1 MATIQSTMSLN
12 DRMSTTLSSIV
23 KAMHST
29 ISTMQSVNK
38 ENGSMSNAFKKAQ
51 TDINNA
57 EKNLRN
63 FNKGLKDTKNSANE
77 GVSALG
83 GFIARVAS
91 FAAIAK
97 GMQGLMHLSD
107 TYTQTNAR
115 LNMMNDGLQTTAQ
128 LQDYIYESAQ
138 RSRVSYQSM
147 ADIVS
152 KLGNQAGE
160 AFGNSSKQV
169 IAFSELLNKLFTS
182 QGMDTNAIDSVMY
195 NMTQSL
201 SSGKLLGQDYRI
213 LKQNAPQMIKYLEKF
228 YGVNRAGL
236 DEMVSKG
243 KVTADG
249 LKNAIFS
256 ATDDINN
263 KFNQMPMTFSQV
275 WTKFTNSLQK
285 IAQPIL
291 TILSMIAGALD
302 KVFTFLGEHQYI
314 LYIIAAGIGILVGA
328 FIIYNV
334 YQTITTIYQTILNS
348 ALLTTVAIIAIVI
361 IAILAIVGVLF
372 YFWNTN
378 DGFAEAVIAA
388 WDGMKIGMMRAGL
401 GIKAGWYGVLNVVDT
416 VCSNIAMVVQ
426 NMVNGVIKMINTFI
440 NALNSLPGVSINAI
454 QEVSFGSM
462 AKAKAAAN
470 KQARAS
476 ELAGKQAEI
485 DNLERELNAS
495 RKSRVANRKKIG
507 MSGGGIGD
515 LNNLMKGVNTNMD
528 ATTGGAG
535 TGKGSGGKAVKTTS
549 TDKNLFSDEDIQ
561 LLLDVATRDY
571 KLNYQQITPN
581 VTVTFGDVRETADV
595 DNILDQVADKLEEIY
610 DGNLGVV

>member
-38 ENGSMSNAFKKAQ
+38 ENGNMSTAFKKAQ

-57 EKNLRN
+57 EKNLQN

-77 GVSALG
+77 GAASLG

-128 LQDYIYESAQ
+128 LQDYIYQSAQ

-169 IAFSELLNKLFTS
+169 IAFSETLNKLFTT
-182 QGMDTNAIDSVMY
+182 QGMDTNSIDSVMY
-195 NMTQSL
+195 NLTQSL

-213 LKQNAPQMIKYLEKF
+213 LKQNAPQMIKYLEQF

-243 KVTADG
+243 QVTADG
-249 LKNAIFS
+249 IKKAIFS
-256 ATDDINN
+256 ATDDINK
-263 KFNQMPMTFSQV
+263 KFNEMPMTFGQV

-285 IAQPIL
+285 IAQPVL

-302 KVFTFLGEHQYI
+302 KVFTFLGEHTYI
-314 LYIIAAGIGILVGA
+314 LYLVAAGIGILVGA

-334 YQTITTIYQTILNS
+334 YQTITITMQMILNS

-361 IAILAIVGVLF
+361 VAVLAIIGVIF

-378 DGFAEAVIAA
+378 DAFAEAVIAA

-401 GIKAGWYGVLNVVDT
+401 GIKAGWYGVLNAVDT
-416 VCSNIAMVVQ
+416 VCSNIMMLVQ
-426 NMVNGVIKMINTFI
+426 NMINGVIKMVNTFI
-440 NALNSLPGVSINAI
+440 NALNTLPGVSISAI

-470 KQARAS
+470 KQARDA
-476 ELAGKQAEI
+476 ELAGKQSEI
-485 DNLERELNAS
+485 DSLERELNAS
-495 RKSRVANRKKIG
+495 RKDRVANRKKIG
-507 MSGGGIGD
+507 MNAGGIGD
-515 LNNLMKGVNTNMD
+515 LGSLMKGMNTNMD
-528 ATTGGAG
+528 ATTTGAG

-549 TDKNLFSDEDIQ
+549 TDTNLFSDEDIQ

-571 KLNYQQITPN
+571 KLNYQQVTPN
-581 VTVTFGDVRETADV
+581 ITLTFGDVRETADV
-595 DNILDQVADKLEEIY
+595 DDILDQVADRLEEIY
-610 DGNLGVV
+610 DGNLEVV

>member
-38 ENGSMSNAFKKAQ
+38 ENGNMSSAFKKAQ

-128 LQDYIYESAQ
+128 LQDYIYQSAQ

-169 IAFSELLNKLFTS
+169 VAFSELLNKLFTTS
-182 QGMDTNAIDSVMY
+182 GMDTNAIDSVMY

-213 LKQNAPQMIKYLEKF
+213 LKQNAPQLIKYLEKF

-243 KVTADG
+243 QVTADG
-249 LKNAIFS
+249 IKNAIFS

-263 KFNQMPMTFSQV
+263 KFNQMPLTFQQV

-291 TILSMIAGALD
+291 KILSMIAGALD

-314 LYIIAAGIGILVGA
+314 LYIIAAGLGVLVGA

-334 YQTITTIYQTILNS
+334 YQTITIVMQTILNS

-361 IAILAIVGVLF
+361 VAILAIIGVLF

-378 DGFAEAVIAA
+378 DAFAEAVITA
-388 WDGMKIGMMRAGL
+388 WDSMRLGMMAAGL
-401 GIKAGWYGVLNVVDT
+401 GIKTAWYALQNSIQVICLGILK
-416 VCSNIAMVVQ
+416 IVQ
-426 NMVNGVIKMINTFI
+426 NMLNGSIKMINAFIEALGGTPIALKTFADEYAVKVVNDI
-440 NALNSLPGVSINAI
+440 SSRNSDLASD
-454 QEVSFGSM
+454 
-462 AKAKAAAN
+462 KANIKAM
-470 KQARAS
+470 S
-476 ELAGKQAEI
+476 AEYK
-485 DNLERELNAS
+485 NT
-495 RKSRVANRKKIG
+495 RKDRVANRKKIG
-507 MSGGGIGD
+507 MSNGSIGN
-515 LNNLMKGVNTNMD
+515 LGSLMKGMNTNMD
-528 ATTGGAG
+528 ATTAGAG
-535 TGKGSGGKAVKTTS
+535 TGKGSGGKAIKTTS
-549 TDKNLFSDEDIQ
+549 TDSNLFSDEDIQ

>member
-29 ISTMQSVNK
+29 ISTMQLVNK
-38 ENGSMSNAFKKAQ
+38 ENGNMSSAFKKAQ

-128 LQDYIYESAQ
+128 LQDYIYQSAQ

-169 IAFSELLNKLFTS
+169 VAFSELLNKLFTTS
-182 QGMDTNAIDSVMY
+182 GMDTNAIDSVMY

-213 LKQNAPQMIKYLEKF
+213 LKQNAPQLIKYLEKF

-236 DEMVSKG
+236 DELVSKG
-243 KVTADG
+243 QVTADG
-249 LKNAIFS
+249 IKNAIFS

-263 KFNQMPMTFSQV
+263 KFNQMPLTFQQV

-291 TILSMIAGALD
+291 KILSMIAGALD

-314 LYIIAAGIGILVGA
+314 LYIIAAGLGVLVGA

-334 YQTITTIYQTILNS
+334 YQTITIVMQTILNS

-361 IAILAIVGVLF
+361 VAILAIIGVLF

-378 DGFAEAVIAA
+378 DAFAEAVITA
-388 WDGMKIGMMRAGL
+388 WDSMRLGMMAAGL
-401 GIKAGWYGVLNVVDT
+401 GIKTAWYALQNSIQVICLGILK
-416 VCSNIAMVVQ
+416 IVQ
-426 NMVNGVIKMINTFI
+426 NMLNGSIKMINAFIEALGGTPIALKTFADEYAVKVVNDI
-440 NALNSLPGVSINAI
+440 SSRNSDLASD
-454 QEVSFGSM
+454 
-462 AKAKAAAN
+462 KANIKAM
-470 KQARAS
+470 S
-476 ELAGKQAEI
+476 AEYK
-485 DNLERELNAS
+485 NT
-495 RKSRVANRKKIG
+495 RKDRVANRKKIG
-507 MSGGGIGD
+507 MNTSGIGN
-515 LNNLMKGVNTNMD
+515 LGSLMKGMNTNMD
-528 ATTGGAG
+528 ATTAGAG
-535 TGKGSGGKAVKTTS
+535 TGKGSGGKAVTIIIRCS
-549 TDKNLFSDEDIQ
+549 N
-561 LLLDVATRDY
+561 
-571 KLNYQQITPN
+571 
-581 VTVTFGDVRETADV
+581 
-595 DNILDQVADKLEEIY
+595 
-610 DGNLGVV
+610 

>member
-29 ISTMQSVNK
+29 LSTMQSVNK
-38 ENGSMSNAFKKAQ
+38 ENSNMSNAFKKAQ

-57 EKNLRN
+57 EKNLKN
-63 FNKGLKDTKNSANE
+63 FNKGLRDTKQSANE
-77 GVSALG
+77 GAASLG

-97 GMQGLMHLSD
+97 GMQGLMNLSD

-128 LQDYIYESAQ
+128 LQDYIYQSAQ

-147 ADIVS
+147 ADIVA

-169 IAFSELLNKLFTS
+169 VAFSELLNKLFTS

-195 NMTQSL
+195 NLTQSL

-213 LKQNAPQMIKYLEKF
+213 LKQNAPQMIKYLEQF

-249 LKNAIFS
+249 IRNAIFS
-256 ATDDINN
+256 ATDDINA
-263 KFNQMPMTFSQV
+263 KFNEMPMTFNQV

-291 TILSMIAGALD
+291 QILSMIAGALD
-302 KVFTFLGEHQYI
+302 KVFTFLGEHTYI
-314 LYIIAAGIGILVGA
+314 LYLIAAGLGILVGA
-328 FIIYNV
+328 FIIYNM
-334 YQTITTIYQTILNS
+334 YQTMTIILQTILNS
-348 ALLTTVAIIAIVI
+348 TFLTTVAIIAIVI
-361 IAILAIVGVLF
+361 IVLLAIIGVLL

-378 DGFAEAVIAA
+378 DAFAEAVLAA
-388 WDGMKIGMMRAGL
+388 WDGLKIGMMRAGL
-401 GIKAGWYGVLNVVDT
+401 GIRTAWYAVLNAVDT

-426 NMVNGVIKMINTFI
+426 NMINGVIKMVNMFI
-440 NALNSLPGVSINAI
+440 NALNTLPGVSISAI

-470 KQARAS
+470 AQARA
-476 ELAGKQAEI
+476 ADIAEQQTKI
-485 DNLERELNAS
+485 DNLENELNAS
-495 RKSRVANRKKIG
+495 RKDRVANRKKFG
-507 MSGGGIGD
+507 MNAGGLGD
-515 LNNLMKGVNTNMD
+515 LGSLMKGVNTNMD
-528 ATTGGAG
+528 ATTAGAG